1 MSLSGEEL
9 FSALIFFL
17 DFQQHRY
24 FCLRQQMLEVVYIG
38 HWNLGV
44 HIVFLDADD
53 VLFLCVGCFIK
64 IPDDVDRQI
73 VFFVDEDHLDLV
85 SDEVNKSV
93 SLEEVVVQVDKI

>member
-1 MSLSGEEL
+1 M
-9 FSALIFFL
+9 IFFL
-17 DFQQHRY
+17 DFQQYRY
-24 FCLRQQMLEVVYIG
+24 FCLRQQMLELVIG
-38 HWNLGV
+38 HWNLDL